1 MTNWKTTVTALI
13 GALVILVNKY
23 AHLDLPSDVII
34 ILVVAAIS
42 LFTKDYDTTG
52 TGVNARKPADDE
64 KK

>member
-1 MTNWKTTVTALI
+1 MKNWKTSITALI
-13 GALVILVNKY
+13 GAVVMLVNKY

-34 ILVVAAIS
+34 IATIAAVS

-52 TGVNARKPADDE
+52 AGADAE